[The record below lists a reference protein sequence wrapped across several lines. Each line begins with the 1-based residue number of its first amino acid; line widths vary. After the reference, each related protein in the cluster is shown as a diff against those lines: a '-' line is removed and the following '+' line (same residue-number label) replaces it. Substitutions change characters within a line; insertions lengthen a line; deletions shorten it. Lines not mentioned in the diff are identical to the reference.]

1 MKKEK
6 ELEIVCRLGLK
17 PVYARVE
24 ALKRELAYEYCMGIL
39 NKIEDWEI
47 GWRDAKRSFDRSA
60 FYGRWIVEADLSET
74 HRIIFFWKILADE
87 IKKDSKVFCE
97 NFPES
102 SHYYSEENFIK
113 LCDWL
118 EQRRWSRRNS
128 DTLKSFDI
136 ESAVSKIL
144 KEEV

>member
-1 MKKEK
+1 MKKEND
-6 ELEIVCRLGLK
+6 LEIVCRLGLK

-74 HRIIFFWKILADE
+74 HRFIFFWKILADE
-87 IKKDSKVFCE
+87 IKKGSKVFYE
-97 NFPES
+97 SFPES
-102 SHYYSEENFIK
+102 IHYYSEENFIK

-118 EQRRWSRRNS
+118 EEQRWSDRNAK
-128 DTLKSFDI
+128 TIEGIDI
-136 ESAVSKIL
+136 STAIDNYLTK
-144 KEEV
+144 K